1 MPKKKGFSIGM
12 SNYYRSRK
20 TNSIV
25 CRKIICLKEGKK
37 YLKDKKKMERD
48 IKRAIDIR
56 EDCKALTII

>member
-1 MPKKKGFSIGM
+1 M